1 MELEKSG
8 LDKLFKLI
16 KKNVKDYLIHH
27 DVGLCLSHLKRMR
40 HNELYNNETGNNVE
54 SWRRP

>member
-54 SWRRP
+54 S